1 MLNKL
6 SGNSRSINEYARPDM
21 LEHAIATP
29 TPLPAATPPPPPSP
43 PPGSPRPRA
52 FGASGLAPHQL
63 CFAPHH
69 GCGIC
74 YEQIGPAEHAAPMFC
89 CHYLNVVHHRCLAKW
104 MLQKRLENAPS
115 QCPFC
120 RRGLLTPEQFDALF
134 ALVPCEH
141 APDAGHA
148 ADPVLS
154 MLPAPA
160 RMHAAELRLV
170 RLTLLSWVTM
180 LVNFIVAGLLF
191 ALCLRAMEAMSRLQ
205 H

>member
-1 MLNKL
+1 
-6 SGNSRSINEYARPDM
+6 M
-21 LEHAIATP
+21 LEHATATQ
-29 TPLPAATPPPPPSP
+29 TPLPVATPPPPPSP

-74 YEQIGPAEHAAPMFC
+74 YEHIGPAEHATPMFC

-134 ALVPCEH
+134 ALVPCDQAQAAYHTADATDPIVSMLH
-141 APDAGHA
+141 APPHTHDN
-148 ADPVLS
+148 
-154 MLPAPA
+154 
-160 RMHAAELRLV
+160 ELRLV

-180 LVNFIVAGLLF
+180 LVNLIIAAVLF
-191 ALCLRAMEAMSRLQ
+191 SLCMRAIDSSRHLA
-205 H
+205 HA